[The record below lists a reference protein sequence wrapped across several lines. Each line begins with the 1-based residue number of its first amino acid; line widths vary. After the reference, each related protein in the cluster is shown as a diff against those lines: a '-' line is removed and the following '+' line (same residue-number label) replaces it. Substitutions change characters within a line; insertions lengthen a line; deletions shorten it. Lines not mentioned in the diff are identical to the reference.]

1 MKSLSLT
8 ARLSLLFS
16 ASAVLVLLCLGWVV
30 ERAVQQHFVEMDRH
44 ELEGKL
50 SLVRNLLAS
59 VGSAAE
65 LESAPWLLETAMV
78 GHHHLLL
85 TVYAAD
91 GSVWF
96 SSGATRVPRRS
107 LDGKERWM
115 DWSVEGH
122 DYRGLVDQ
130 AASAFAAPFQIALA
144 QDISHHEKFMRD
156 FRETLTF
163 ATAIAALMTA
173 ILGWMATRTG
183 LRPLHR
189 VAALA
194 SSIQASRLDERLP
207 ESHIPAEIEALVA
220 SFNAMLARLE
230 DSFRRLS
237 EFSSDIA
244 HELRTPVSNL
254 MTQTQVALTCMDAS
268 EEHCEHYREILYS
281 SLEEYERMAQM
292 IGDMLFLA
300 QADNGLLKPDLTEV
314 DLAEETRALF
324 EFFEAWTEERGVTLV
339 LNGSAPKIAGDRL
352 MLRRAMS
359 NLLAN
364 AIRHTVSGETVSVT
378 LASGDG
384 RIRLSVENPGTE
396 IPAEHLP
403 RLFDR
408 FYRIEQVRSRNSRG
422 EGSGLGLAIVKSIIK
437 AHGGGVKVRSDP
449 ANTRFELTFERSE
462 PSQINQAYIPTPP
475 A

>member
-16 ASAVLVLLCLGWVV
+16 ASAVLVLLGLGWVV
-30 ERAVQQHFVEMDRH
+30 ERAVQDHFVEMDRH

-59 VGSAAE
+59 VGTADE
-65 LESAPWLLETAMV
+65 LELAPRQLEKAMV
-78 GHHHLLL
+78 GHPHLML

-91 GSVWF
+91 GTVWF
-96 SSGATRVPRRS
+96 SSGATKVPQKPP
-107 LDGKERWM
+107 GEGGRWL
-115 DWSVEGH
+115 DWSDGEH

-130 AASAFAAPFQIALA
+130 AASVFAPPFQIALA
-144 QDISHHEKFMRD
+144 QDISHHEMFMRD

-173 ILGWMATRTG
+173 LLGWMATRTG
-183 LRPLHR
+183 LRPLYR

-207 ESHIPAEIEALVA
+207 ESHVPAEIEALVDA
-220 SFNAMLARLE
+220 FNAMLARLE

-254 MTQTQVALTCMDAS
+254 MTQTQVALTCMDTS
-268 EEHCEHYREILYS
+268 KDHCEHFREILYS
-281 SLEEYERMAQM
+281 NLEEYERMAQM

-300 QADNGLLKPDLTEV
+300 QADNGLLKPALTEV

-324 EFFEAWTEERGVTLV
+324 EFFDAWSEERGITLV
-339 LNGSAPKIAGDRL
+339 LTGSAPKIAGDRL

-364 AIRHTVSGETVSVT
+364 AIRHTASGETVSVT
-378 LASGDG
+378 LASENG

-408 FYRIEQVRSRNSRG
+408 FYRVEQVRSRNSRV
-422 EGSGLGLAIVKSIIK
+422 EVSGLGLAIVKSIIE
-437 AHGGGVKVRSDP
+437 AHGGVVGVKSDP
-449 ANTRFELTFERSE
+449 INTRFELVFES
-462 PSQINQAYIPTPP
+462 S
-475 A
+475 